1 MLNVRRRRR
10 LVGTFNIQT
19 SKPVLCEGIT
29 KQQTWLLAL
38 LGFPFSEV
46 DHVHVPAETHGH
58 GTAVPPAHSSIVIR
72 IRTVTR
78 VIIRVWA
85 KGRSLV
91 RFPHKISR
99 RV

>member
-1 MLNVRRRRR
+1 MPAKARVLTRSGICARVSTVSALML
-10 LVGTFNIQT
+10 LQHWLS
-19 SKPVLCEGIT
+19 SKPVLGEGIT

-46 DHVHVPAETHGH
+46 DHVHVPAETHCH

-85 KGRSLV
+85 K
-91 RFPHKISR
+91 
-99 RV
+99 